1 MSKTRISL
9 KTHWYIFN
17 KTGSI
22 FPFLST
28 LSLKLPKFNKELSN
42 SSKFYAT
49 GLFKSDKLKTDW
61 SVSTSLSTSKSLKYL
76 CETFLHSVA
85 KWPFT
90 SHLCQLQFLY
100 AQSLAM

>member
-1 MSKTRISL
+1 M
-9 KTHWYIFN
+9 
-17 KTGSI
+17 
-22 FPFLST
+22 
-28 LSLKLPKFNKELSN
+28 SLKLPKFNKELSN

-90 SHLCQLQFLY
+90 PHLCQLQFLY
-100 AQSLAM
+100 AQSLAMCLSQPQTVHFIEFLRWHTGTTLTG